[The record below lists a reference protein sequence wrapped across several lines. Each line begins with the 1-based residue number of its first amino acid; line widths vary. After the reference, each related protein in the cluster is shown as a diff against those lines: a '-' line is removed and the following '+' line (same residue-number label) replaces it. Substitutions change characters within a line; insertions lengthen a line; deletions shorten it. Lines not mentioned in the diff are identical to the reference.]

1 MNILKKWKSGHSV
14 SPFNDLKKI
23 LLNRSEEEK
32 FAIINGTYLQLEEI
46 NPLQLILLWNEPI
59 KYKKVFL
66 KLFNL
71 GASINKLSNKGINFI
86 HMFLF
91 LFYFSKNVQNEI
103 DDCLELFMEF
113 LKQGFNPSQT
123 MCLPNISLTYVDL
136 LISLQKNNEN
146 IKISNFIGRHN
157 IKKDLE
163 YKKLSNETFE
173 KLMLLLL
180 CYGVP
185 FQYEHPLE
193 NLTWLTCEKYL
204 SKHKVLQ
211 LYIKERFKLPQNIE
225 TIEVMKRVFFMIQ
238 YNKYLTLFTD
248 KLDKKER
255 PLCLKDGRTNLN
267 FSNVNFVSNS
277 QLQCYE
283 YLPPLLEGEQIYYF
297 HKSFASQ
304 LVSKKNNPFTRSL
317 IDKLIIDLW
326 KNFINSDS
334 VHMFPLNDLS
344 SINDNVYMFSDQKI
358 DDANFYYRQSF
369 NFIQEFFEIYHP
381 YHQIN
386 RLYQL
391 KKFEIQYI
399 SHVFYYETS
408 ILKKFVK
415 CIKNPSISNLFKI
428 MLYYC
433 RKSNK
438 YVSIMYFLMEEI
450 FQDLACFEKLR
461 PVITSLNDN
470 YEVLFEQYLSR
481 FDYFDTQYMNK
492 FVENMLL
499 IYRYQS

>member
-1 MNILKKWKSGHSV
+1 ML
-14 SPFNDLKKI
+14 F
-23 LLNRSEEEK
+23 RS
-32 FAIINGTYLQLEEI
+32 
-46 NPLQLILLWNEPI
+46 
-59 KYKKVFL
+59 
-66 KLFNL
+66 
-71 GASINKLSNKGINFI
+71 
-86 HMFLF
+86 
-91 LFYFSKNVQNEI
+91 
-103 DDCLELFMEF
+103 
-113 LKQGFNPSQT
+113 
-123 MCLPNISLTYVDL
+123 
-136 LISLQKNNEN
+136 
-146 IKISNFIGRHN
+146 
-157 IKKDLE
+157 
-163 YKKLSNETFE
+163 
-173 KLMLLLL
+173 
-180 CYGVP
+180 
-185 FQYEHPLE
+185 
-193 NLTWLTCEKYL
+193 
-204 SKHKVLQ
+204 
-211 LYIKERFKLPQNIE
+211 
-225 TIEVMKRVFFMIQ
+225 
-238 YNKYLTLFTD
+238 LTLFTD